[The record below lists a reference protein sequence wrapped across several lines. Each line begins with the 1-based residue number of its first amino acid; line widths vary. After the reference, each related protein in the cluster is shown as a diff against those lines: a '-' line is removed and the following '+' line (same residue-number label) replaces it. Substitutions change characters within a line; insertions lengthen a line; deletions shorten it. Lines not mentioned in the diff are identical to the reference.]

1 MKLTTKEFTIRD
13 LVCNGVIAID
23 DDNIKRHY
31 DGNNLG
37 RVIDE
42 KDAKYDNLGGDAD
55 GLGLILKDGT
65 ICVRPPYQRGE
76 AWNPKQQMSL
86 IKSVYEGYPL
96 TSIFFADVKEDKD
109 NPYEYEVVDGQQRLT
124 SLCKY
129 VNGHLSLPSTEGP
142 IKGFFENV
150 SDAQRELF
158 LNQKIFVNSVV
169 YDTYKEKVKHFEI
182 INSGNTKLEHQ
193 EIRNA
198 SYYGPFVEALRQHF
212 GKRSGSAC
220 KAQTRGWHNKYI
232 DADVVH
238 QQLTEIALEWQIL
251 KEDFETTKELY
262 NKLKSGDHEFTYNI
276 MHERICD
283 YMSKHKD
290 ENNCED
296 VWNTFV
302 EINEWIEKVFI
313 AFTNN
318 SKVLKIMKNVKNW
331 AWIYLTYK
339 DVTFY
344 PAVIADNV
352 NALFANKE
360 EYRNVYNIFEY
371 VLLCLSVDENDREEV
386 AQQHFNMMDTR
397 RFGPDIKHMM
407 YRDSGGICPD
417 CKEHFDED
425 KMEAHHIVSWARG
438 GRTVS
443 TNCALI
449 CKDCHTKRHY

>member
-1 MKLTTKEFTIRD
+1 M
-13 LVCNGVIAID
+13 
-23 DDNIKRHY
+23 
-31 DGNNLG
+31 
-37 RVIDE
+37 
-42 KDAKYDNLGGDAD
+42 
-55 GLGLILKDGT
+55 
-65 ICVRPPYQRGE
+65 
-76 AWNPKQQMSL
+76 
-86 IKSVYEGYPL
+86 
-96 TSIFFADVKEDKD
+96 
-109 NPYEYEVVDGQQRLT
+109 
-124 SLCKY
+124 
-129 VNGHLSLPSTEGP
+129 
-142 IKGFFENV
+142 
-150 SDAQRELF
+150 
-158 LNQKIFVNSVV
+158 
-169 YDTYKEKVKHFEI
+169 
-182 INSGNTKLEHQ
+182 
-193 EIRNA
+193 
-198 SYYGPFVEALRQHF
+198 
-212 GKRSGSAC
+212 
-220 KAQTRGWHNKYI
+220 
-232 DADVVH
+232 
-238 QQLTEIALEWQIL
+238 TEIALEWQIL

-290 ENNCED
+290 ENDCED

-407 YRDSGGICPD
+407 YKDSGGICPD